1 MECEESAYIRATYDR
16 RQRINEVYIRLL
28 GALEV
33 RWDKGGT
40 VRAGDYILFVRKEK
54 KIINWEQDFFY
65 TTE

>member
-16 RQRINEVYIRLL
+16 RQRISEVYIRLL